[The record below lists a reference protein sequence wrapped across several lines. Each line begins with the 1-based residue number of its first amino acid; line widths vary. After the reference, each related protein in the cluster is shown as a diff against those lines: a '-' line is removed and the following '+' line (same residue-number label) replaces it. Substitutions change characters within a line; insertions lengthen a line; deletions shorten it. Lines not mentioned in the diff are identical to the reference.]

1 MTQMHVH
8 DLADLDP
15 SDSTLLGGK
24 GAGLGRMH
32 RLGMPVPPAFVV
44 DTVACRVYRESAGSL
59 PDGLTDSVRAAV
71 TRLESRTGKAFAG
84 GEGLPL
90 LVSVRS
96 GAKVSMPGMMD
107 TVLNLGLDRD
117 SVRRLAAA
125 TGDTAFAV
133 DTWVRFWK
141 LFAEIVLDAD
151 GDYLAEQ
158 VDVPRAAAARELT
171 AETAA
176 ALEDAIVTALRA
188 EGATVSTDPHEQL
201 IAAMRAV
208 FASWDSRRAR
218 AYRKHHD
225 IDDDLGTAVVV
236 QAMVFGNLPGRSGS
250 GVAFTRDPKTGVN
263 RLFGEFLAGG
273 QGEEVVAGTATP
285 VNLTE
290 PMPEW
295 VATMAELEA
304 LGRALEQE
312 YADALDIEFT
322 VEDGTLYLLQVRSAK
337 RTAAAAVRTALDLV
351 DEGLIDPETAL
362 RRLTADQVATL
373 LAPVFTPD
381 GLAAAEAAGVL
392 LTGIGASPGH
402 AVGVA
407 VLDSDRAAAR
417 VAAGD
422 EVILVRPT
430 TSPQDLPGMLAAKAV
445 VTARGGATSHAAVV
459 SRSLD
464 KPCVC
469 GAAALEVSPE
479 AGVFVVGGVKYDEGT
494 WLSVD
499 GATGRVY
506 AARLPLG
513 VSEASLTDLRRFAAW
528 AEQHPVGD
536 ELGAALRAA
545 CSPA

>member
-1 MTQMHVH
+1 MTPVHVH

-15 SDSTLLGGK
+15 SDTTLLGGK

-44 DTVACRVYRESAGSL
+44 DTLACGVYRETKGL
-59 PDGLTDSVRAAV
+59 PDGLTDAVRAAIG
-71 TRLESRTGKAFAG
+71 RLESHTGKAFAG

-107 TVLNLGLDRD
+107 TVLNLGLDRTA
-117 SVRRLAAA
+117 VLRLAAA
-125 TGDTAFAV
+125 TGNPAFAV

-158 VDVPRAAAARELT
+158 VDAQRAAAATDLT
-171 AETAA
+171 ADTAGALEGAIVA
-176 ALEDAIVTALRA
+176 ALQA

-208 FASWDSRRAR
+208 FASWDSRRAK

-225 IDDDLGTAVVV
+225 IDDNLGTAVVV
-236 QAMVFGNLPGRSGS
+236 QAMVFGNLAGLSGS
-250 GVAFTRDPKTGVN
+250 GVAFTRDPKSGEN

-295 VATMAELEA
+295 AATIAELEA
-304 LGRALEQE
+304 LGRRLEQE

-351 DEGLIDPETAL
+351 DEGLIDAPTAL
-362 RRLTADQVATL
+362 RRLTAEQVQTL
-373 LAPVFTPD
+373 LAPAFTAD
-381 GLAAAEAAGVL
+381 GLAGAAVL
-392 LTGIGASPGH
+392 VTGIGASPGH

-417 VAAGD
+417 AAAG
-422 EVILVRPT
+422 EPVILVRPT
-430 TSPQDLPGMLAAKAV
+430 TSPQDLPGMLAAEAV
-445 VTARGGATSHAAVV
+445 LTARGGATSHAAVV

-469 GAAALEVSPE
+469 GAAALEVDPS
-479 AGVFVVGGVKYDEGT
+479 AGVFTVAGIKYDEGT

-506 AARLPLG
+506 AAQLPLG
-513 VSEASLTDLRRFAAW
+513 VPETSRSDLARFAAW
-528 AEQHPVGD
+528 AAEHPVNA
-536 ELGAALRAA
+536 ELDAALRAA
-545 CSPA
+545 CPT

>member
-1 MTQMHVH
+1 MTHVH

-15 SDSTLLGGK
+15 SDTTLLGGK

-44 DTVACRVYRESAGSL
+44 DTVACGVYRETKGTL
-59 PDGLTDSVRAAV
+59 PDGLPESVRDAIG
-71 TRLESRTGKAFAG
+71 RLESHTGKAFAG

-107 TVLNLGLDRD
+107 TVLNLGLDRA
-117 SVRRLAAA
+117 SVLRLAAA
-125 TGDTAFAV
+125 TGNAAFAV

-141 LFAEIVLDAD
+141 LFAEIVLDTD
-151 GDYLAEQ
+151 GDDLAEQ
-158 VDVPRAAAARELT
+158 VAAQRAAATDELT
-171 AETAA
+171 GDSAG
-176 ALEDAIVTALRA
+176 ALEDAIVAALQA

-208 FASWDSRRAR
+208 FASWDSRRAV
-218 AYRKHHD
+218 AYRKHHG
-225 IDDDLGTAVVV
+225 IDDNLGTAVVV
-236 QAMVFGNLPGRSGS
+236 QAMVFGNLAGLSGS
-250 GVAFTRDPKTGVN
+250 GVAFTRDPKSGEN

-285 VNLTE
+285 VNLSE

-295 VATMAELEA
+295 ADTIAELEA
-304 LGRALEQE
+304 LGRALEKE

-351 DEGLIDPETAL
+351 DEGLIDPPTAL
-362 RRLTADQVATL
+362 CRLTAEQVKTL
-373 LAPVFTPD
+373 LAPTFTAA
-381 GLAAAEAAGVL
+381 GLAAAGVL
-392 LTGIGASPGH
+392 VSGIGAAPGH

-417 VAAGD
+417 AAQG
-422 EVILVRPT
+422 EPVILVRPT
-430 TSPQDLPGMLAAKAV
+430 TSPQDLPGMLAAGAV

-469 GAAALEVSPE
+469 GCTGLDVDPA
-479 AGVFVVGGVKYDEGT
+479 AGVFSVGGIKYEEGT

-506 AARLPLG
+506 AAQLSLG
-513 VSEASLTDLRRFAAW
+513 IPEASLTDLARFAAW
-528 AEQHPVGD
+528 AAEHPVNA
-536 ELGAALRAA
+536 ELAAALRAA
-545 CSPA
+545 WPT